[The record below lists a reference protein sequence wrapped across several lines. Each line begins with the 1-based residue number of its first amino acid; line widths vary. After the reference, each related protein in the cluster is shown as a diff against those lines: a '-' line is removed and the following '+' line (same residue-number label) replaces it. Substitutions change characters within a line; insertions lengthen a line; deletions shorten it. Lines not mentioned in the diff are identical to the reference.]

1 MASSTSLLLATT
13 SLPIASTAAS
23 YITRARHIAL
33 KFDGD
38 LFRLYAISAQAKMP
52 PRIIKSTHLLRIT
65 LMLSPPGVGGDFKA
79 YRGGPGGRQMRNA
92 IGWADPAGAV
102 CVWPVRRRRRSLP
115 PMSCRSSGYPGGGP
129 YKRNDALKFAL
140 STRPHGRRE
149 GAGHCLVLRSGGR

>member
-52 PRIIKSTHLLRIT
+52 PRIIKSTHLLRMS

-79 YRGGPGGRQMRNA
+79 YRDVDGQPFDAPPPTGHTPK
-92 IGWADPAGAV
+92 
-102 CVWPVRRRRRSLP
+102 RRSLP
-115 PMSCRSSGYPGGGP
+115 PMSLALRPPETRPGG
-129 YKRNDALKFAL
+129 
-140 STRPHGRRE
+140 
-149 GAGHCLVLRSGGR
+149 LR